1 MNQICSYELCT
12 GCQACKEACPVQAI
26 HMEEN
31 SRGFV
36 YPKIDQS
43 ICINCKNAQRYVL
56 LLIHRRK
63 IQSKKQFMQH
73 GQKTLPIGGSQLQAA
88 FHMNCLNGL

>member
-43 ICINCKNAQRYVL
+43 IW
-56 LLIHRRK
+56 
-63 IQSKKQFMQH
+63 
-73 GQKTLPIGGSQLQAA
+73 
-88 FHMNCLNGL
+88 